1 MQSIEELKPLENV
14 LNSIGKRRAFGLDV
28 PPNPIAFAEK
38 PAWIEAQLGWRACAL
53 GGDF

>member
-1 MQSIEELKPLENV
+1 MKPLEND
-14 LNSIGKRRAFGLDV
+14 LISIGKRRAFGLDV

-38 PAWIEAQLGWRACAL
+38 PAWIEARLGWRGFAL